1 MYKDRLLILN
11 IAIEDEDHEPSELG
25 IDNLFRHFAW
35 FYKFGGGDYPA
46 NPSNS
51 IFYICKIGTVFSR
64 KKGRGLV
71 EINYRFCFS
80 IICSFCSSDFTY
92 LTIADCGK
100 N

>member
-1 MYKDRLLILN
+1 MRIMS
-11 IAIEDEDHEPSELG
+11 HPSLG
-25 IDNLFRHFAW
+25 LTTYSDTLHDFTSLGR
-35 FYKFGGGDYPA
+35 GGIYRA

-92 LTIADCGK
+92 LTKADCGK